1 MDTMRYKL
9 KHETRY
15 HYSDPVP
22 LSQNQLRLTPRN
34 RGGQRLLRRRL
45 RIEPHPELLTHRR
58 DYFANLVSHFDVYE
72 PHAELVITSYAEVE
86 VARPTIDVSMP
97 SPAWDTIAHQLKT
110 DITGNGLHRYQFTFP
125 SPLAPTLPIAREY
138 ALKSFSKGRPL
149 LPAAFELIERIHSD
163 FVYDPTATTVSTT
176 VPEVFQKKRG
186 VCQDLAHVALS
197 CFRSLGI
204 AASYVSGYVRT
215 YSTQSNSEMVG
226 ADASHAWVSIFAGP
240 LGWIDL
246 DPTNRLIVQNEH
258 VVLAVGR
265 DYRDVCPVN
274 GLFIGGGQQK
284 LTVSV
289 QLKLENP
296 TSPESH

>member
-1 MDTMRYKL
+1 MTHYKIR
-9 KHETRY
+9 HTTAY
-15 HYSDPVP
+15 HYSEPVA

-45 RIEPHPELLTHRR
+45 RISPKPEIISHRR

-72 PHAELVITSYAEVE
+72 PHAELVITSHAEVE
-86 VARPTIDVSMP
+86 VHRPLVELKMP
-97 SPAWDTIAHQLKT
+97 SPAWDAVVHQLKT
-110 DITGNGLHRYQFTFP
+110 DITGNGLHRYQFSFP
-125 SPLAPTLPIAREY
+125 SVLAPKLPIAYEY
-138 ALKSFSKGRPL
+138 AVRSFPKGRPIL
-149 LPAAFELIERIHSD
+149 AAAFELIERIHKD

-197 CFRSLGI
+197 CFRSLGL

-215 YSTQSNSEMVG
+215 YSSDSQAELVG
-226 ADASHAWVSIFAGP
+226 ADASHAWISLFAGS
-240 LGWIDL
+240 LGWIDF
-246 DPTNRLIVQNEH
+246 DPTNNLIVQNEH

-274 GLFIGGGQQK
+274 GLFIGGGQQT
-284 LTVSV
+284 LSVSV
-289 QLKLENP
+289 QLKP
-296 TSPESH
+296 DVAAT